1 MKWIPHAGPAILF
14 GIFSATTHLGAA
26 DKINTSYISTSP
38 GSSTVIWIAKDA
50 RIFEKH
56 GLDATVIFISGSV
69 RGIQAIL
76 AGEIPVGEG
85 GGPGLASAR
94 LAGGDVVAI
103 AGNVNV
109 LPYYLV
115 ANPNIK
121 RPEDLR
127 GKIGGTHIAG
137 TTAEFALKVGLKKI
151 GLEPNKDVTL
161 RVIGGSTERMIALQK
176 GIVQFTVVTEA
187 GKAQAEKLGYP
198 MVVDMASLQIPF
210 PQNGVYTSTKLIR
223 ENPDLVRRY
232 MRAYVEAIQYY
243 KGHKEETLK
252 IMRKYSRL
260 DDRKVLEEAWDWH
273 VRFIPEAPYAPP
285 EGYQLILQ
293 DMATTNPK
301 AAQANVK
308 DYVDS
313 RFVKE
318 LEDSGFIKNLYRKW
332 RSNRSSSS
340 IRSNC
345 KRKSADLNDWNVLN
359 GLNGLS
365 RGQSF
370 SLAACK
376 TCRIG
381 STSITSD
388 DSCNF
393 SSRIASGTT
402 AITSSS
408 RTW

>member
-1 MKWIPHAGPAILF
+1 MKLNPSLRTPWLSSLVAVLCFAPTLL
-14 GIFSATTHLGAA
+14 SAA
-26 DKINTSYISTSP
+26 DKLNTSYISTSP

-50 RIFEKH
+50 RLFEKQ

-69 RGIQAIL
+69 RGVQAIL
-76 AGEIPVGEG
+76 AGEIPIGEG
-85 GGPGLASAR
+85 GGPGLTSAR

-115 ANPNIK
+115 SHPSIK
-121 RPEDLR
+121 KAEDLR

-161 RVIGGSTERMIALQK
+161 RVIGGSTERMVALQK

-187 GKAQAEKLGYP
+187 GKATAEKLGYP
-198 MVVDMASLQIPF
+198 MVLDMATLQIPF
-210 PQNGVYTSTKLIR
+210 PQNGVYTSTKLSR

-232 MRAYVEAIQYY
+232 MRAYVEAIQFY
-243 KGHKEETLK
+243 KTRKEETLK

-273 VRFIPEAPYAPP
+273 ARFIPEAPYPPP

-301 AAQANVK
+301 AAQANVR

-318 LEDSGFIKNLYRKW
+318 LEDSGFIKNLYRK
-332 RSNRSSSS
+332 
-340 IRSNC
+340 
-345 KRKSADLNDWNVLN
+345 
-359 GLNGLS
+359 
-365 RGQSF
+365 
-370 SLAACK
+370 
-376 TCRIG
+376 
-381 STSITSD
+381 
-388 DSCNF
+388 
-393 SSRIASGTT
+393 
-402 AITSSS
+402 
-408 RTW
+408 

>member
-1 MKWIPHAGPAILF
+1 MRRRYARVLRFLLWI
-14 GIFSATTHLGAA
+14 IFFVAVPRFSFAA
-26 DKINTSYISTSP
+26 DKLNTSYISTSP
-38 GSSTVIWIAKDA
+38 GSSSVIWVAKDA

-76 AGEIPVGEG
+76 AGEIPIGEG

-115 ANPNIK
+115 SQPGIK
-121 RPEDLR
+121 KAEDLR

-151 GLEPNKDVTL
+151 GLEPNKDVPL

-187 GKAQAEKLGYP
+187 GKATAEKLGYP
-198 MVVDMASLQIPF
+198 MVLDLATLQIPF

-223 ENPDLVRRY
+223 DNPDLVRRY
-232 MRAYVEAIQYY
+232 LRAYVETIHYF
-243 KGHKEETLK
+243 KTHKEETMK

-260 DDRKVLEEAWDWH
+260 EERKVLEEAWDWH
-273 VRFIPEAPYAPP
+273 ARFIPEAPYPP
-285 EGYQLILQ
+285 AEGYRLVLQ

-301 AAQANVK
+301 AATANVK
-308 DYVDS
+308 DYLDS

-318 LEDSGFIKNLYRKW
+318 LEDSGFIKGLYRK
-332 RSNRSSSS
+332 
-340 IRSNC
+340 
-345 KRKSADLNDWNVLN
+345 
-359 GLNGLS
+359 
-365 RGQSF
+365 
-370 SLAACK
+370 
-376 TCRIG
+376 
-381 STSITSD
+381 
-388 DSCNF
+388 
-393 SSRIASGTT
+393 
-402 AITSSS
+402 
-408 RTW
+408 